1 MTERRDAF
9 DGMNSQTAVG
19 VTWPLELGRRSAR
32 AAVAVDGIAKA
43 ALLATEAERQ
53 VAARVKLAAIRAL
66 AADRLL
72 AIATETVEAHQQWC
86 DLIEARVAEGA
97 AAPIDRDV
105 AEVELRQGLAM
116 LTKLR
121 AESAARWAELNAA
134 AGFDSTASFTLS
146 ETLEQ
151 AVAEVRKSPPAL
163 MADALDA
170 RADVAAAQAAVEI
183 AEAKTS
189 LARREGGLDLS
200 LNATYMRTAS
210 GFPQMFMTPTGGM
223 ASPENRMNEFVIGA
237 TIMWPWR
244 NRNAGMVA
252 AATAEART
260 AEFERDALLQTAQA
274 EASAAEIRDIEA
286 GRGLEI
292 YSNGLLTLAA
302 KNRDVITESYAL
314 GRVTRFEVITKDDG
328 SAKCRKPT
336 WPHWSKHLK
345 RASCGR
351 RRWEVRDDI
360 LTERG
365 QIRGYR
371 SGLRGGRCG
380 RHARGTAAVWA
391 RNALGC
397 TDVDAADVIDA
408 GRNGRRGLG
417 AGAHDGVAVVGAGG
431 ARRRARRSRRVVGTL
446 RVVACARLRRDE
458 RLQAG
463 GRDAGCRR
471 TRDRRVGRAWPD
483 GARGA
488 DARRDL
494 QSRAGRSG
502 ARVSVGSR

>member
-1 MTERRDAF
+1 MTLIRSQSVVTAFACFAVTLVNGAAAAAQTPTHPPTPVARVRAGAPMSIGALVERALTTAPTVRAAWSRVESAKGDMTQAAARANPEVMTERRDAF

-116 LTKLR
+116 LTRLR

-189 LARREGGLDLS
+189 LARRAGGLDLS

-260 AEFERDALLQTAQA
+260 AEFERDALLQSAQA
-274 EASAAEIRDIEA
+274 ETSAAEIRDIEA

-302 KNRDVITESYAL
+302 KNRDVITESYAF
-314 GRVTRFEVITKDDG
+314 GRVTRFEVITE
-328 SAKCRKPT
+328 
-336 WPHWSKHLK
+336 
-345 RASCGR
+345 GR
-351 RRWEVRDDI
+351 RFRELQEAYV
-360 LTERG
+360 
-365 QIRGYR
+365 
-371 SGLRGGRCG
+371 
-380 RHARGTAAVWA
+380 AALIEA
-391 RNALGC
+391 F
-397 TDVDAADVIDA
+397 
-408 GRNGRRGLG
+408 
-417 AGAHDGVAVVGAGG
+417 
-431 ARRRARRSRRVVGTL
+431 
-446 RVVACARLRRDE
+446 
-458 RLQAG
+458 
-463 GRDAGCRR
+463 
-471 TRDRRVGRAWPD
+471 
-483 GARGA
+483 
-488 DARRDL
+488 
-494 QSRAGRSG
+494 
-502 ARVSVGSR
+502 